1 MNLERCRHLNQARRL
16 SGKCLLLI
24 SLLSA
29 LLAFALASGS
39 SASAQATLKKDVLI
53 LNEVG
58 LSHALTDLMTQ
69 QIVSGVRGTAGEVE
83 FFSENLD
90 LLFLADK
97 PTFSE
102 REDWVVKKYG
112 GHKLEVVVAIGPDT
126 IRFLANYARTLF
138 SDVPIVICGSSV
150 DQAGISNLDS

>member
-1 MNLERCRHLNQARRL
+1 MTLGRCRHLNQARRL

-69 QIVSGVRGTAGEVE
+69 QIVSGVRSTAGHDVE
-83 FFSENLD
+83 FFTESLD
-90 LLFLADK
+90 LLYEADN
-97 PTFSE
+97 PTFAD
-102 REDWVVKKYG
+102 REEWLVKQYG
-112 GHKLEVVVAIGPDT
+112 GHKFDVVVAIGPDT
-126 IRFLANYARTLF
+126 IRFL
-138 SDVPIVICGSSV
+138 
-150 DQAGISNLDS
+150 